1 VSTHEGHTMTV
12 TATSPP
18 PGSRRTGRWWTSLPI
33 QVLVGMALGI
43 LLGLVVPGVA
53 SQLKVLG
60 DIFLD
65 LLKAGIAPLV
75 FLTLVSGITKAGN
88 LGEASKIGVF
98 ALVYFEVISTIG
110 LFFGLLAANLV
121 PLGAGASS
129 LADLT
134 DASSVPSDDGP
145 HGFVDFVTGIVP
157 DSFVGAFT
165 SGQLLEVV
173 IIALIFG
180 IGLLTLPARMQERV
194 NGGMEVI
201 SQAFFGFVNI
211 VMRLAPIGAFGAIAY
226 AVGTSGTDLLASL
239 AQLIVQYWI
248 VVALFFFGVF
258 GCVLALA
265 GVNIWRLVRY
275 LRLEVGLTLST
286 GSSESALPG
295 ILDKL
300 PRLGISRQ
308 TVGLVVPTG
317 YAFNLDGTSLYMPV
331 CTLFLANAY
340 GVPMGLPEQLALV
353 GIMMLTSKG
362 AATVNGGTFVV
373 FAATVTATGILPTAG
388 LPILFGVYQFMSRA
402 TATVNTFGNVVAAIV
417 VGRLT
422 RQVDKGTL
430 DAVLAGRTAPLPPAD
445 ADRPTAN
452 AAH

>member
-1 VSTHEGHTMTV
+1 MTA

-18 PGSRRTGRWWTSLPI
+18 PGTRRSGRWWTSLPF

-75 FLTLVSGITKAGN
+75 FLTLVSGIAKAGN
-88 LGEASKIGVF
+88 LRQASRIGVL

-110 LFFGLLAANLV
+110 LVVGLVAANLV
-121 PLGAGASS
+121 PLGAGASG
-129 LADLT
+129 LADRA

-145 HGFVDFVTGIVP
+145 HGFVDFVTGIMP

-165 SGQLLEVV
+165 SGQLLQVV
-173 IIALIFG
+173 IVALVFG
-180 IGLLTLPARMQERV
+180 IGLLTLPARMQDRV
-194 NGGMEVI
+194 HGGMEVI

-226 AVGTSGTDLLASL
+226 AVGTSGTDLLAAL

-248 VVALFFFGVF
+248 VVAVFFFGVF
-258 GCVLALA
+258 GTVLALA

-300 PRLGISRQ
+300 PRLGVSRQ
-308 TVGLVVPTG
+308 AVGLVVPTG

-340 GVPMGLPEQLALV
+340 GVPMGLPEQLALI

-402 TATVNTFGNVVAAIV
+402 TATVNSFGNVVAAIV

-422 RQVDKGTL
+422 RQVDKETL
-430 DAVLAGRTAPLPPAD
+430 DAVLAGRAAPLPPPDAAD
-445 ADRPTAN
+445 PDAGDRVTAKTT
-452 AAH
+452 H

>member
-1 VSTHEGHTMTV
+1 M
-12 TATSPP
+12 TATAASPP
-18 PGSRRTGRWWTSLPI
+18 PETRSSGRWWTSLPF
-33 QVLVGMALGI
+33 QVLIGMALGI
-43 LLGLVVPGVA
+43 LLGLLVPGFA
-53 SQLKVLG
+53 SRLKVLG

-75 FLTLVSGITKAGN
+75 FLTLVSGIAKAGN
-88 LGEASKIGVF
+88 LRQASRIGVL

-110 LFFGLLAANLV
+110 LVVGLLAANLV
-121 PLGAGASS
+121 PLGAGASG
-129 LADLT
+129 LADRA

-145 HGFVDFVTGIVP
+145 HGFVAFVTGIMP

-165 SGQLLEVV
+165 SGQLLQVV

-180 IGLLTLPARMQERV
+180 IGLLTLPARIQERV
-194 NGGMEVI
+194 HGGMEVI
-201 SQAFFGFVNI
+201 SQTFFGFVNV

-226 AVGTSGTDLLASL
+226 AVGTSGTDLLAAL
-239 AQLIVQYWI
+239 AELIVQYWI
-248 VVALFFFGVF
+248 VVAVFFFGVF
-258 GCVLALA
+258 GTVLALA

-300 PRLGISRQ
+300 PRLGVSRQ
-308 TVGLVVPTG
+308 AVGLVVPTG

-402 TATVNTFGNVVAAIV
+402 TATVNSFGNVVAAIV

-422 RQVDKGTL
+422 RQVDKETL
-430 DAVLAGRTAPLPPAD
+430 DAVLAGRAAPLPPAD

-452 AAH
+452 ATH

>member
-1 VSTHEGHTMTV
+1 MDVVSH
-12 TATSPP
+12 
-18 PGSRRTGRWWTSLPI
+18 
-33 QVLVGMALGI
+33 
-43 LLGLVVPGVA
+43 
-53 SQLKVLG
+53 
-60 DIFLD
+60 
-65 LLKAGIAPLV
+65 
-75 FLTLVSGITKAGN
+75 
-88 LGEASKIGVF
+88 
-98 ALVYFEVISTIG
+98 
-110 LFFGLLAANLV
+110 
-121 PLGAGASS
+121 
-129 LADLT
+129 
-134 DASSVPSDDGP
+134 
-145 HGFVDFVTGIVP
+145 
-157 DSFVGAFT
+157 
-165 SGQLLEVV
+165 
-173 IIALIFG
+173 
-180 IGLLTLPARMQERV
+180 
-194 NGGMEVI
+194 
-201 SQAFFGFVNI
+201 AFFGFVNV

-226 AVGTSGTDLLASL
+226 AVGTSGTDLLAAL

-258 GCVLALA
+258 GGVLALV

-300 PRLGISRQ
+300 PRLGVSRQ
-308 TVGLVVPTG
+308 AVGLVVPTG
-317 YAFNLDGTSLYMPV
+317 YAFNLDGTSLYMPI

-340 GVPMGLPEQLALV
+340 GVPMGLPEQLALI

-422 RQVDKGTL
+422 GQLDRATV
-430 DAVLAGRTAPLPPAD
+430 DAVLAGRAAPLPAPDAAD
-445 ADRPTAN
+445 PETADRPTVN
-452 AAH
+452 TTP